1 MKKKELYEAPSVET
15 YDLVPES
22 NLLDTASPNGSWDN
36 SIRGG
41 TTWGSSS
48 EDYGMEGPSGTM

>member
-22 NLLDTASPNGSWDN
+22 NLLGASQDANRADKDYDN
-36 SIRGG
+36 DNDLGLI
-41 TTWGSSS
+41 
-48 EDYGMEGPSGTM
+48 

>member
-22 NLLDTASPNGSWDN
+22 NLLQGASQKGGIQDIQGDNVVNDTQAW
-36 SIRGG
+36 GG
-41 TTWGSSS
+41 TI
-48 EDYGMEGPSGTM
+48 